1 MYKELFEYINTSRR
15 DMKNN
20 YNRVLP
26 TNELLYD
33 RWDKAKFLGCGEKT
47 SIYDSSVIMGDVEI
61 GKNVWI
67 GPFTLI
73 DAAHAKLKIGDFC
86 HISSGVH
93 IVTHDTVD
101 YVLSSGGLPIASGD
115 VIIGNNTYIGGMA
128 IITKNVN
135 VGSYCVIGANSLVNK
150 DIPDF
155 SVAYGTPAKI
165 VGKVIFD
172 SDGKIKIDYFE

>member
-1 MYKELFEYINTSRR
+1 MNKELFEYINKSRIY
-15 DMKNN
+15 MKDQ

-33 RWDKAKFLGCGEKT
+33 RWDKAKLLGSGENT

-73 DAAHAKLKIGDFC
+73 DGAHAKLIIGDFC
-86 HISSGVH
+86 HISSGVQ
-93 IVTHDTVD
+93 IVTHDTVK
-101 YVLSSGGLPIASGD
+101 YVLSSGKVPIESGN
-115 VIIGNNTYIGGMA
+115 VSIGKNTYIGGMA
-128 IITKNVN
+128 IITKNVRIGN
-135 VGSYCVIGANSLVNK
+135 HCIIGANSLVNK

-155 SVAYGTPAKI
+155 SIAYGTPAKI
-165 VGKVIFD
+165 VGKVSFNRE
-172 SDGKIKIDYFE
+172 GKIELIYST